1 MWILNMDDFDIYQYV
16 EEVSKDL
23 PPLDHDQMTNEDV
36 DFYDYF
42 PPFRRP
48 YPVTEVTEKYHVE
61 AEKRGELQKE

>member
-1 MWILNMDDFDIYQYV
+1 MDDFDIYQYV
-16 EEVSKDL
+16 EEVSRDL

-36 DFYDYF
+36 DSYDYF

-48 YPVTEVTEKYHVE
+48 YPVTEVKDKYHVE